1 MTQPLLK
8 FRSSHGW
15 HDQAGDRVQPDFVR
29 TTAEQT
35 NRRRR
40 RVFLGTLTIALAL
53 SLAFT
58 WLRPPEYRATALL
71 QITAASE
78 SPALRGAAGSAPE
91 SAKPFLT
98 EVQVLTSRP
107 ILEAAN
113 GGPARRQS
121 VKRRSSKRGKNWQA
135 HRAQARARIAQ
146 DEGRSHS

>member
-15 HDQAGDRVQPDFVR
+15 HDQAGDRVQADFVR

-71 QITAASE
+71 QITAARSL
-78 SPALRGAAGSAPE
+78 LRFAAPQGA
-91 SAKPFLT
+91 
-98 EVQVLTSRP
+98 RP
-107 ILEAAN
+107 N
-113 GGPARRQS
+113 RPN
-121 VKRRSSKRGKNWQA
+121 RS
-135 HRAQARARIAQ
+135 
-146 DEGRSHS
+146 

>member
-1 MTQPLLK
+1 MTQAPIK
-8 FRSSHGW
+8 FRPSRGW
-15 HDQAGDRVQPDFVR
+15 HSPAGDRVQPDFLR
-29 TTAEQT
+29 TPADQT

-58 WLRPPEYRATALL
+58 WLRSPECRATALL

-78 SPALRGAAGSAPE
+78 SLALPGAAGSVPE

-107 ILEAAN
+107 VVEAVA
-113 GGPARRQS
+113 
-121 VKRRSSKRGKNWQA
+121 
-135 HRAQARARIAQ
+135 AQ
-146 DEGRSHS
+146 

>member
-1 MTQPLLK
+1 MTPPLLK

-15 HDQAGDRVQPDFVR
+15 HDQAGDRVQADFVR

-107 ILEAAN
+107 ILEAVAAQLQGDGRDLSGCRDAVAP
-113 GGPARRQS
+113 GGDTGRQHQCRRA
-121 VKRRSSKRGKNWQA
+121 GCD
-135 HRAQARARIAQ
+135 RA
-146 DEGRSHS
+146 EP